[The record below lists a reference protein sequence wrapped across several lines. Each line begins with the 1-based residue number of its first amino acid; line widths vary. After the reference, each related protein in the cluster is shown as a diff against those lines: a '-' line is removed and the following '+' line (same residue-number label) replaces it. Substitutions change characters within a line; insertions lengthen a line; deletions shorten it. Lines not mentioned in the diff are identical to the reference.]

1 MKKWEYKYV
10 KSDYIDNHRHDL
22 TEYLNTMG
30 EEGWELVTCTVH
42 DSGYAGD
49 STHIENLVFKR
60 KIEKAVKKSDIT
72 LC

>member
-1 MKKWEYKYV
+1 
-10 KSDYIDNHRHDL
+10 
-22 TEYLNTMG
+22 MG
-30 EEGWELVTCTVH
+30 DEGWELVTCTVH